1 VQLTVATFN
10 LNNLFSRFNF
20 TGEVDSTGGDDR
32 AVIETTTTFSFSDPT
47 KFKLRTFQGKLV
59 KGKPAAERALLAAR
73 IKELDADVVAVQEVE
88 DVSTLQQFAATDLAG
103 DGYRHVVLVEGNDP
117 RLIDV
122 GLLSRLPIGAVTSW
136 RHAVHPDNP
145 TDPVFSR
152 DLLEVEILT
161 ADRSRR
167 LLTVFNNHLKSHFVP
182 PGEDPVAG
190 AAAADARRRQQAE
203 MVARIVAARTRPD
216 SRYLVVGD
224 MNDPPTSPMLAP
236 LVSSPLG
243 LVDGLAQA
251 KEDKPAPP
259 DHPPPPN
266 RPWSERFKPAHQPA
280 KYELLDQIWLSHALA
295 PHLDRAFIN
304 RRRRLTGD
312 GSDHDPAA
320 VVLTL

>member
-1 VQLTVATFN
+1 MELTVATFN

-20 TGEVDSTGGDDR
+20 FAEVDSTSGGNE
-32 AVIETTTTFSFSDPT
+32 AAIEATTTFSFNDPT
-47 KFKLRTFQGKLV
+47 KFRLRTFQGRLV
-59 KGKPAAERALLAAR
+59 KAKPAEARALIAAR
-73 IKELDADVVAVQEVE
+73 IKEVDADVLAVQEVE
-88 DVSTLQQFAATDLAG
+88 DITTLQHFATTDLA
-103 DGYRHVVLVEGNDP
+103 DAGYNHVVLVEGNDP

-136 RHAVHPDNP
+136 RHAVHPDDGNQ
-145 TDPVFSR
+145 PVFSR

-182 PGEDPVAG
+182 FGEDPVAG
-190 AAAADARRRQQAE
+190 AAAADARRKQQAE
-203 MVARIVAARTRPD
+203 TIARLVAARTRPD

-224 MNDPPTSPMLAP
+224 MNDPPKSRMLTPM
-236 LVSSPLG
+236 VSGLS
-243 LVDGLAQA
+243 LVDGLAEA
-251 KEDKPAPP
+251 EEDKPSPP
-259 DHPPPPN
+259 DDPPPPD
-266 RPWSERFKPAHQPA
+266 RPWTQRFKPANQPA
-280 KYELLDQIWLSHALA
+280 KYELFDQIWLSQALA

-320 VVLTL
+320 VVLSL